1 MDMMELIRTRKSVRT
16 FDGRAVTDADREK
29 LAEYIKTITNPYD
42 IAVEFVLLDAKTHG
56 LSSPVIQGEQ
66 LYIAG
71 KVAKGEHC
79 AEAFGFS
86 FEKLVLFAWS
96 LGIGTTWIGGTMK
109 REKFEQEAQVKDN
122 EIMPCVSPLGYPAK
136 KRSIK
141 EIGMRTAIRADKRIR
156 VEELFFE
163 NDFATLLHSEEA
175 KIQNALEAVRL
186 APSAVNK
193 QPWRIVKCGNAY
205 HFYEKHT
212 IGGNDTAWDVQK
224 VDLGIAICHFMS
236 IVGGRLSI
244 TDPNIAADK
253 DTEYI
258 ATITID

>member
-1 MDMMELIRTRKSVRT
+1 MDMLELIRTRKSVRT
-16 FDGRAVTDADREK
+16 FDGKAVTENDRKK
-29 LAEYIKTITNPYD
+29 LTEYIKTITNPYG
-42 IAVEFVLLDAKTHG
+42 IPVEFVLLDAGEHG
-56 LSSPVIQGEQ
+56 LSSPVIQGER

-71 KVAKGEHC
+71 KVPLTEYC

-86 FEKLVLFAWS
+86 FEKLVLYAWS

-109 REKFEQEAQVKDN
+109 RERFEQKASVNDG

-141 EIGMRTAIRADKRIR
+141 EIGMRTAIKADKRIKTDD
-156 VEELFFE
+156 LFFE
-163 NDFATLLHSEEA
+163 NDLSTPLRTDDVTV
-175 KIQNALEAVRL
+175 QNALEAVRL

-205 HFYEKHT
+205 HFYEKQT
-212 IGGNDTAWDVQK
+212 LSSSGAKWDVQK

-236 IVGGRLSI
+236 IAGGTLSVTKPDI
-244 TDPNIAADK
+244 TADN
-253 DTEYI
+253 DMEYI
-258 ATITID
+258 ATITL